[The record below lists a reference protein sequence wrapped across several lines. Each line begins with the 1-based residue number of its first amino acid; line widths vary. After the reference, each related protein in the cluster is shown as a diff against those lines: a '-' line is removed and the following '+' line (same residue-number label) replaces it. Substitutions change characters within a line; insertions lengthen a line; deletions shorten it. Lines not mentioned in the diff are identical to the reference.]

1 MKNFDYIYN
10 EEQKIREQIESI
22 ADEANICTD
31 IDMEEINKILDETL
45 EF

>member
-22 ADEANICTD
+22 ADEANICAD